1 MRTYKTESVN
11 AVDANA
17 FVGDIISAYLILQ
30 PFAKMLALS
39 RPCDKWDIEES

>member
-17 FVGDIISAYLILQ
+17 FVGDIISAYLILKVLIK
-30 PFAKMLALS
+30 AS
-39 RPCDKWDIEES
+39 DISNK